1 MSMMIRRGIA
11 RAAKAVPVISYDVP
25 EPKVEVKAEPKMEP
39 KEEPKVE
46 PKVAQTVNRKDVESM
61 PYFSLKSL
69 ASKNGIDVSG
79 KKTAGLRAEIIEV
92 LGL

>member
-1 MSMMIRRGIA
+1 MT
-11 RAAKAVPVISYDVP
+11 RAAKAVPVVSYDKP
-25 EPKVEVKAEPKMEP
+25 KAEPKVEP

-46 PKVAQTVNRKDVESM
+46 PKVEQTVNRKDVESM

-79 KKTAGLRAEIIEV
+79 KKTAELRGEIIEV

>member
-1 MSMMIRRGIA
+1 MSMMIRRGKA

-25 EPKVEVKAEPKMEP
+25 EPKVEAKAEPKMEP

-46 PKVAQTVNRKDVESM
+46 QTVNRKDVESM

>member
-25 EPKVEVKAEPKMEP
+25 EPKVEAKAEPKMEP

-46 PKVAQTVNRKDVESM
+46 QTVNRKDVESM